1 MQEKGLFAIVGEY
14 RKEGKGVRMGLVN
27 KRLKYI
33 GLLLSAAVFLSGC
46 SEEAEETEEKAAK
59 EPVTLQWYINYSWYN
74 TDFGENIVSQKI
86 TEDTGVDIQFITP
99 TGNEAELLNSL
110 ISADNLPDIITLGWW
125 EDQVDIMIEK
135 GMVYALNE
143 LAEEYDPYFFQVA
156 DEDVV
161 EWYTREDGNIYC
173 YPNSTYKPKDY
184 EEHDNIGSNQTFL
197 VRKDIYEAIGSPDMT
212 TPEGFAAAVRV
223 AAAMFPEV
231 DGEPLI
237 PVGSHIFNETGC
249 NSFDQ
254 YLQNFLA
261 IPFEKD
267 GVYYDRYTDED
278 YVTWLKMFRELGSE
292 GYLKK
297 DIFIDQRSQM
307 EEKLAKGQYF
317 CMIYQRTDMADQEKE
332 LYAKNPDRIY
342 IAVDGPRN
350 SAGDD
355 PMLPGA
361 GINGW
366 TVTLI
371 SKNCEHPEK
380 AIELFSYLISEEGQ
394 KLTYLGVE
402 GETYDTVDGKIV
414 LKEEVNDL
422 LNRDRNE
429 YDRIYGADNA
439 YWMFQD
445 NVMQLQW
452 KSESE
457 EDDPVAQL
465 ERWTMPYTHYLAQ
478 YEMCFDANTKAG
490 NCDSQIKELWSHTLP
505 KLLLAPSE
513 EEFDAIFAEFVEK
526 REKLGFSIVVEES
539 TRQVK
544 ETKARLGLE

>member
-1 MQEKGLFAIVGEY
+1 MQEKGLFAIV
-14 RKEGKGVRMGLVN
+14 EGRNGRGRCENGMIN
-27 KRLKYI
+27 KRWKYI
-33 GLLLSAAVFLSGC
+33 GLLLAAALFLTGC
-46 SEEAEETEEKAAK
+46 GKEAEETEEKAAE
-59 EPVTLQWYINYSWYN
+59 EPVAFQWYINFSWYN

-99 TGNEAELLNSL
+99 SGNEAELLNSL

-125 EDQVDIMIEK
+125 EDQVDTMIEK

-143 LAEEYDPYFFQVA
+143 LAEEYDPYFYQVT
-156 DEDVV
+156 DQDVV

-173 YPNSTYKPKDY
+173 YPNSTYTPKDY
-184 EEHDNIGSNQTFL
+184 ETHDNIGSNQTFL

-212 TPEGFAAAVRV
+212 TPEGFAAAVR
-223 AAAMFPEV
+223 AAAEMFPEV

-237 PVGSHIFNETGC
+237 PIGSHVFSDTGC

-261 IPFEKD
+261 IPYEKD
-267 GVYYDRYTDED
+267 GVYYDRYTDEE
-278 YVTWLKMFRELGSE
+278 YLRWLKMFRELGSE

-297 DIFIDQRSQM
+297 DIFIDQRTQM

-332 LYAKNPDRIY
+332 LYTKDPDKIY

-350 SAGDD
+350 SAGDA

-371 SKNCEHPEK
+371 SKNCENPKK

-402 GETYDTVDGKIV
+402 GVTYDTVDGKIV
-414 LKEEVNDL
+414 LKEEVKDL
-422 LNRDRNE
+422 LNRDRGE
-429 YDRIYGADNA
+429 YDRIYGADST

-452 KSESE
+452 KCESD

-465 ERWTMPYTHYLAQ
+465 EQWTMPYTHYLAQ
-478 YEMCFDANTKAG
+478 YEISFDANTKAG
-490 NCDSQIKELWSHTLP
+490 NCDKQIKELWSYTLP
-505 KLLLAPSE
+505 KLLLASSE
-513 EEFDAIFAEFVEK
+513 EEFDSIFDEFVKK
-526 REKLGFSIVVEES
+526 REELGFSIVMEES
-539 TRQVK
+539 TRQMK

>member
-1 MQEKGLFAIVGEY
+1 
-14 RKEGKGVRMGLVN
+14 MGLRN
-27 KRLKYI
+27 KRAKYMR
-33 GLLLSAAVFLSGC
+33 LLLAAALFLTGC
-46 SEEAEETEEKAAK
+46 GEGAEEIEEKAAE
-59 EPVTLQWYINYSWYN
+59 EPVTFQWYINFSWYN
-74 TDFGENIVSQKI
+74 TDFGENIVSKKI
-86 TEDTGVDIQFITP
+86 TEDTGVNIRFITP
-99 TGNEAELLNSL
+99 TGNESELLNSL
-110 ISADNLPDIITLGWW
+110 ISANNLPDIITLGWW

-143 LAEEYDPYFFQVA
+143 LAEEYDPYFFQVTDA
-156 DEDVV
+156 EVV
-161 EWYTREDGNIYC
+161 DWYTRGDGNIYC
-173 YPNSTYKPKDY
+173 YPNSTYTPKDY
-184 EEHDNIGSNQTFL
+184 EEHDDIGSNQTFL

-212 TPEGFAAAVRV
+212 TPEGFAAAVR
-223 AAAMFPEV
+223 AAAEMFPEV

-237 PVGSHIFNETGC
+237 PIGSDVFSETGC

-292 GYLKK
+292 GYLKN
-297 DIFIDQRSQM
+297 DIFIDQRTQM

-332 LYAKNPDRIY
+332 LYAKDPDKIY

-350 SAGDD
+350 RAGDD

-371 SKNCEHPEK
+371 SKNCQNPEK

-402 GETYDTVDGKIV
+402 GETYDTVDGNIV
-414 LKEEVNDL
+414 LKKEVKDL

-452 KSESE
+452 KYESE

-465 ERWTMPYTHYLAQ
+465 EQWTMPYTHFLAQ
-478 YEMCFDANTKAG
+478 YEICFDANTTAG
-490 NCDSQIKELWSHTLP
+490 NCEKQIKELWSYTLP

-513 EEFDAIFAEFVEK
+513 EEFDRIFNEFVEK

-544 ETKARLGLE
+544 ATKELLGIE

>member
-1 MQEKGLFAIVGEY
+1 
-14 RKEGKGVRMGLVN
+14 
-27 KRLKYI
+27 
-33 GLLLSAAVFLSGC
+33 
-46 SEEAEETEEKAAK
+46 
-59 EPVTLQWYINYSWYN
+59 
-74 TDFGENIVSQKI
+74 
-86 TEDTGVDIQFITP
+86 
-99 TGNEAELLNSL
+99 
-110 ISADNLPDIITLGWW
+110 
-125 EDQVDIMIEK
+125 
-135 GMVYALNE
+135 
-143 LAEEYDPYFFQVA
+143 
-156 DEDVV
+156 
-161 EWYTREDGNIYC
+161 
-173 YPNSTYKPKDY
+173 
-184 EEHDNIGSNQTFL
+184 
-197 VRKDIYEAIGSPDMT
+197 
-212 TPEGFAAAVRV
+212 
-223 AAAMFPEV
+223 
-231 DGEPLI
+231 
-237 PVGSHIFNETGC
+237 
-249 NSFDQ
+249 
-254 YLQNFLA
+254 
-261 IPFEKD
+261 
-267 GVYYDRYTDED
+267 
-278 YVTWLKMFRELGSE
+278 MFRELGSE

-452 KSESE
+452 
-457 EDDPVAQL
+457 
-465 ERWTMPYTHYLAQ
+465 
-478 YEMCFDANTKAG
+478 
-490 NCDSQIKELWSHTLP
+490 NCGVIHC
-505 KLLLAPSE
+505 
-513 EEFDAIFAEFVEK
+513 
-526 REKLGFSIVVEES
+526 RNYC
-539 TRQVK
+539 
-544 ETKARLGLE
+544 